1 MFFYKHVF
9 VNMRLEY
16 AYVFHK
22 YSLNICLSKNI
33 QRQKRK
39 FHDLNHAWG
48 EGVGKGIKMKN
59 LDSVPSRLLK
69 SLAWDNN

>member
-1 MFFYKHVF
+1 MLK
-9 VNMRLEY
+9 
-16 AYVFHK
+16 
-22 YSLNICLSKNI
+22 ICLSKNF

-39 FHDLNHAWG
+39 LHDLNHAWG

-69 SLAWDNN
+69 PLAWDNNQGYELIFTVEIPFWDEWSSFR